1 MSPSQAH
8 ACIDDSTFQQATGAS
23 RQARSNRGEADRSV
37 IVYVG
42 TRAQAA
48 KMPMLAVTSTEVLEA
63 MHHCMPSDA

>member
-1 MSPSQAH
+1 MVRLDP
-8 ACIDDSTFQQATGAS
+8 
-23 RQARSNRGEADRSV
+23 NRSV